1 MHVCILF
8 LPLHRVSSSEK
19 VDKYGRYVDFNIAS
33 IPYPGTIHVW
43 CIFTAI
49 CIACNRIESNR

>member
-33 IPYPGTIHVW
+33 IPYPGTITCGAYLLQYVLL
-43 CIFTAI
+43 AI
-49 CIACNRIESNR
+49 E